1 VVQRVTF
8 NQQPSSSGTVTLALP
23 KTSGAGDALIVGV
36 SFWPM
41 DLSSV
46 TDSSGDTFTRG
57 VTTSIYHNVSQ
68 GVMYTNFYYAKN
80 TAGGASSITLKFS
93 GGKTYM
99 VAAVAEVA
107 GLNASAPLDASAYK
121 ESLSSVSPWSSAALT
136 TATANEYLF
145 SWAADEWNNPSCSNP
160 TSGWTV
166 TQNNSGATLCLLD
179 RTISTA
185 GSYQAAVTP
194 SSAFNYGMEIVAFKG
209 VVSAPP
215 PAPLTITTTTLPA
228 GTVGTAYSTTLAATG
243 GVSPYTWS
251 ASGLPGGLSLSSA
264 GTISGTPTA
273 SGTFSASITVLDST
287 NAKASAS
294 ETIAV
299 ASAPAPPPPV
309 SSSITVIQR
318 ATLNQQ
324 PSSSGTVTLALPK
337 ASGAG
342 DALIVGVSFWP
353 LDVTSVTDSS
363 GDAFTR
369 GLTSSMYHNV
379 SQGAMYT
386 NFYYAK
392 STAGGA
398 TSITLNFSG
407 GSTYVV
413 AAVAE
418 VAGLNSSAPLDSAA
432 YNESLSSASPWSS
445 AALTTATANEYLF
458 SWAAD
463 EWNGL
468 SCSNPASGWT
478 VTQSN
483 SGATLCLLDRTI
495 SAAGSYQAAV
505 TPSSAFNYAMEIVAF
520 EGASSASGS
529 GTGSAPASPP
539 AAAPL
544 AISTTTLPAGT
555 VGTAYSATLAATGGV
570 SPYTW
575 SASGLPSGLSVSSAG
590 PSTGTISGMPTAAG
604 TQNAAV
610 TIQDSTG
617 TTASASLPVAIGG
630 PSLPGQ
636 PAVTY
641 NLLHFGNAGFGGDDT
656 NVFQTALTY
665 TAANAAALEIP
676 AGSYN
681 ISPVTFPANSYV
693 VVDANVTV
701 SANPGYGS
709 SAEMLNIN
717 AGPVTIIGAGSA
729 TSVFQMP
736 LAHAASISDGS
747 QFRHCLE
754 IGNGGAA
761 KNVTISGIAC
771 NQSGGDG
778 LYIRN
783 ATNVT
788 VQNCLF
794 NGNYRNGASIT
805 GEVNGITLIGNYF
818 TNNSGTLPKSGI
830 DIEPNSPT
838 DFLLNISLQNN
849 YTDSNAGD
857 GLEFELEELTSA
869 SQPVS
874 ITVSGHHSDGNGR
887 YGYVGL
893 NNYPTNPGGTVLVE
907 NSFSNGDG
915 DFCAIGRFWQAGGTL
930 LSFQNLT
937 CTNPHVNGPDPSYGS
952 SAAVGALRGGGATI
966 PMGNISFT
974 GVNISATNG
983 MTTYYFDF
991 EDGSGKGTSNVVFEP
1006 GTLSGAT
1013 KAPPIGLLLG
1023 VGYSSIN

>member
-1 VVQRVTF
+1 VTF
-8 NQQPSSSGTVTLALP
+8 NEQPSSSGTVTLALP
-23 KTSGAGDALIVGV
+23 KASGAGHALIVGV

-46 TDSSGDTFTRG
+46 TDSSGDSFTRG
-57 VTTSIYHNVSQ
+57 VATSIYHNVSQ
-68 GVMYTNFYYAKN
+68 GVMYTNFYYAGN

-107 GLNASAPLDASAYK
+107 GLNSSAPLDAAAYK
-121 ESLSSVSPWSSAALT
+121 ESLSSASPWSSAALT

-160 TSGWTV
+160 TAGWTE

-179 RTISTA
+179 RTITAA

-209 VVSAPP
+209 AVSAPP
-215 PAPLTITTTTLPA
+215 PPPLAITMTTLPA
-228 GTVGTAYSTTLAATG
+228 GTVGTAYSATLAATG

-251 ASGLPGGLSLSSA
+251 GSGLPGGLSLSSA
-264 GTISGTPTA
+264 GAISGTPTA
-273 SGTFSASITVLDST
+273 SGSFSASITVLDST
-287 NAKASAS
+287 NATASAS
-294 ETIAV
+294 ETISV
-299 ASAPAPPPPV
+299 ASAPAPPPPA
-309 SSSITVIQR
+309 SSTITVIQR

-353 LDVTSVTDSS
+353 LDVSSVTDSS
-363 GDAFTR
+363 GDSFTR

-398 TSITLNFSG
+398 TSITLKFSG

-418 VAGLNSSAPLDSAA
+418 VAGLNSSAPFDSAA
-432 YNESLSSASPWSS
+432 YNESLSSTSPWSS
-445 AALTTATANEYLF
+445 AAISTATANEYLF

-463 EWNGL
+463 EWNNP
-468 SCSNPASGWT
+468 SCSNPTSGWT
-478 VTQSN
+478 ETQN
-483 SGATLCLLDRTI
+483 TSGATLCLLDRTI
-495 SAAGSYQAAV
+495 TAAGSYQAGV

-520 EGASSASGS
+520 EGASS

-539 AAAPL
+539 APAPL

-575 SASGLPSGLSVSSAG
+575 SASGLPSGLSMSAA
-590 PSTGTISGMPTAAG
+590 GTISGMPTAAG

-617 TTASASLPVAIGG
+617 TTASASLPVAIGSSSL
-630 PSLPGQ
+630 PALPGQ
-636 PAVTY
+636 PATTY

-693 VVDANVTV
+693 IVDANVTV
-701 SANPGYGS
+701 SANPGYGAN
-709 SAEMLNIN
+709 AEMLDIN
-717 AGPVTIIGAGSA
+717 SANVTIVGAGSA

-736 LAHAASISDGS
+736 LAHAASVTDGS

-754 IGNGGAA
+754 IGNGAA
-761 KNVTISGIAC
+761 ASNVTISGIAC
-771 NQSGGDG
+771 NESGGDG

-788 VQNCLF
+788 VENCLF

-818 TNNSGTLPKSGI
+818 TNNDGTIPKSGI

-849 YTDSNAGD
+849 YTDTNAGD
-857 GLEFELEELTSA
+857 GLEFELENLTSA

-893 NNYPTNPGGTVLVE
+893 NNYPTNPGGTILVE

-930 LSFQNLT
+930 LSFANLT

-966 PMGNISFT
+966 AMGNISFT
-974 GVNISATNG
+974 NPNISATNG

-991 EDGSGKGTSNVVFEP
+991 EDGSNIGTSNVVFEP

-1013 KAPPIGLLLG
+1013 KAPPMGLLLG